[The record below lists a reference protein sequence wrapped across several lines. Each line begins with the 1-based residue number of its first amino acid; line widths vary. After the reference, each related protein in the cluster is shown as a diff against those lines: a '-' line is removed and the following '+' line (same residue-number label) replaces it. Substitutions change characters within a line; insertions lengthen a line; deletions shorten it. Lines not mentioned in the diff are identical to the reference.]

1 MLKKEIRDELIKIGK
16 DKALERLRT
25 KNSFINLEF
34 NRICNRLCKDNIDS
48 IDENALNTYLK
59 DLMYYDSTYFKDL
72 LLNLGRQYKLACMNH
87 LMMIYN
93 TSNVEPYKCESLMKM
108 LINEYTKRAK
118 KIISRPVLDIYYK
131 IHSDDLLDDSDLNKF
146 LKLVN
151 TIIPEVLES
160 LYMNI
165 ESLIKKRNSG
175 CHPAE
180 AFYSYYVPNISFMT
194 MSILELE
201 FEYMVGGHDQPYT
214 DEVSEMMYLTELI
227 VWALA
232 DPYNDP
238 LELYFNKDIK
248 EVNYVNESF

>member
-1 MLKKEIRDELIKIGK
+1 MLKKEIREELIKIGK

-34 NRICNRLCKDNIDS
+34 NRICNRLCKDSINS
-48 IDENALNTYLK
+48 IDDNALNTYLK

-72 LLNLGRQYKLACMNH
+72 LLNLGRQYKLACLHH
-87 LMMIYN
+87 LMLLYN
-93 TSNVEPYKCESLMKM
+93 TLDTEINKRESMMKM
-108 LINEYTKRAK
+108 LINEYTERAK

-131 IHSDDLLDDSDLNKF
+131 IQSDETLDDVDLNKF

-151 TIIPEVLES
+151 KIIPEILET

-165 ESLIKKRNSG
+165 EALIKRQNSG
-175 CHPAE
+175 YHPGE
-180 AFYSYYVPNISFMT
+180 AFYSYYIPNITFMT

-201 FEYMVGGHDQPYT
+201 FEYIVGQ
-214 DEVSEMMYLTELI
+214 DEPHTKNEHEMLYITELI
-227 VWALA
+227 VWALSN
-232 DPYNDP
+232 PYDDP